1 MDGSSYL
8 VYVGRRLL
16 LTVPLLVGVTLLTFV
31 ISHLVPADPLGIVLS
46 ERAMAHPEIVRAYRA
61 RWGLDRSLPE
71 QYWLYLRGLLR
82 GDLGMSIASQR
93 PVADDLA
100 QFLPATLELALGAM
114 LVTIALGPPLG
125 ILAALRRNR
134 WADHVIRV
142 VSLLGISVPIFWL
155 GLLALNLFYFRL
167 NWLPGPG
174 RLSPTLTPPPVV
186 TGLLTVDSLL
196 HGDWPAFWSS
206 FQHLV
211 LPSLVL
217 GSYTLGTISR
227 MTRASLLEV
236 LSQDYIRTARA
247 KGLGE
252 ETVVLVH
259 ALKNALIP
267 TVTVTGLAF
276 GNLMAGAVMTETI
289 FAWPGLGRYAVTA
302 ASTLDFPAIMGVTL
316 VIAIVYVGV
325 NLVVDLLYGLLDP
338 RIRVGGEA

>member
-1 MDGSSYL
+1 MGGSSYL

-16 LTVPLLVGVTLLTFV
+16 LTVPLLVGVTLLSFV

-46 ERAMAHPEIVRAYRA
+46 ERAMAHPEIVQAYRA

-71 QYWLYLRGLLR
+71 QYWLYLRGLLG

-142 VSLLGISVPIFWL
+142 VSLLGISVPVFWL

-174 RLSPTLTPPPVV
+174 RLSPVLTPPPAV

-206 FQHLV
+206 LQHLI

-252 ETVVLVH
+252 ETVILVH

-316 VIAIVYVGV
+316 VIAMVYVGV